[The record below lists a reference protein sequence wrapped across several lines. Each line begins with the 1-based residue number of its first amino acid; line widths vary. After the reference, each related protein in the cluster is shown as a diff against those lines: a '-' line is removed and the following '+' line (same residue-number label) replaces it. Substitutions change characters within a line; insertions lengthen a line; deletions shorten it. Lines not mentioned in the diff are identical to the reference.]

1 MAQVLSVNAGKVL
14 DAPWAGLGRTAMD
27 KRPVSGVVRAH
38 RLGLEGDQVGD
49 TQFHGGVDQ
58 AVYAFAREDLDWWA
72 GELGREIRNGQFAEN
87 LTTRGIDVNEAEVGE
102 RWQVGTATFE
112 IAMVRIPCNDFNEM
126 IAPAFAGKPGGL
138 SRDDVLDNITLYWLT
153 GTAISSARLYWENKL
168 DFFDVKGITIP
179 TGVSAFPHE
188 LYCAPRSWSEKA
200 YPKLVYYKQHDVGGH
215 FAAWEQPQLFC
226 EDVRATFRSVR
237 TV

>member
-1 MAQVLSVNAGKVL
+1 MAQVISVNVGKVL
-14 DAPWAGLGRTAMD
+14 DAPWAGLGHTAMD

-112 IAMVRIPCNDFNEM
+112 IAMVRIPCNDF
-126 IAPAFAGKPGGL
+126 
-138 SRDDVLDNITLYWLT
+138 
-153 GTAISSARLYWENKL
+153 
-168 DFFDVKGITIP
+168 
-179 TGVSAFPHE
+179 
-188 LYCAPRSWSEKA
+188 
-200 YPKLVYYKQHDVGGH
+200 
-215 FAAWEQPQLFC
+215 
-226 EDVRATFRSVR
+226 
-237 TV
+237 